1 MGLNFDLG
9 FGSSKKFDY
18 EKIYDLIVIGGGPGG
33 LSSALYA
40 KRKGIDVAIISGSI
54 GGQVSDTSS
63 VENYLGIESLSGE
76 GLVKQFKSHV
86 EAYDVPML
94 DQKKVL
100 EISNDKVKEI
110 KLDSGEIVKAKTVIV
125 ATGSIN
131 RKIGVPGEDEFY
143 GKGVTYCAIC
153 DGPLFEGLDVIVS
166 GGGNSAVEAAIDL
179 SKIANSVKLVQR
191 SVLRADKVLI
201 DKLESIENVEIF
213 IGHLIK
219 EVKGDKLVSSVIAL
233 NKETNEEVEF
243 KTNALFVEI
252 GYVPN
257 SKFVENILELNNKKE
272 IVINEK
278 NETSVE
284 GIYAVGDVTS
294 VPYKQIIIAASE
306 GAKAALSAVDYLNKN

>member
-125 ATGSIN
+125 ATGSLN

-213 IGHLIK
+213 IGHQIK

>member
-9 FGSSKKFDY
+9 FSNKKKFDY
-18 EKIYDLIVIGGGPGG
+18 DLVYDLIVIGGGPGG
-33 LSSALYA
+33 MSSAMYA
-40 KRKGIDVAIISGSI
+40 KRKGLNVAIVAGNI

-63 VENYLGIESLSGE
+63 VENYLGFESITGE
-76 GLVKQFKSHV
+76 ELVKQFKGHV
-86 EAYDVPML
+86 EAYDIPIL
-94 DQKKVL
+94 DQKIVT
-100 EISNDKVKEI
+100 EIKSNKIKEI
-110 KLDSGEIVKAKTVIV
+110 LLDNGEIIKSKTVVI
-125 ATGSIN
+125 ATGSLN

-153 DGPLFEGLDVIVS
+153 DGPLFQGLDVIVS

-191 SVLRADKVLI
+191 SVLRADQVLV
-201 DKLESIENVEIF
+201 DKLESIDNIEVF
-213 IGHLIK
+213 IGHAIK
-219 EVKGDKLVSSVIAL
+219 EVKGDRLVNSVVAI
-233 NKETNEEVEF
+233 NKETNEEVLF

-294 VPYKQIIIAASE
+294 VPYKQIIIASSE

>member
-63 VENYLGIESLSGE
+63 VENYLGIESMSGE
-76 GLVKQFKSHV
+76 GLVKEFKSHV

-100 EISNDKVKEI
+100 EISNDKIKEI

-125 ATGSIN
+125 ATGSLN

-213 IGHLIK
+213 IGHQIK

-257 SKFVENILELNNKKE
+257 SKFVENILKLNDKKE

>member
-9 FGSSKKFDY
+9 FSNKKKFDY
-18 EKIYDLIVIGGGPGG
+18 DLVYDLIVIGGGPGG
-33 LSSALYA
+33 MSSAMYA
-40 KRKGIDVAIISGSI
+40 KRKGLNVAIVAGNI

-63 VENYLGIESLSGE
+63 VENYLGFESITGE
-76 GLVKQFKSHV
+76 DLVKQFKGHV
-86 EAYDVPML
+86 EAYDIPIL
-94 DQKKVL
+94 DQKIVT
-100 EISNDKVKEI
+100 EIKSNKIKEI
-110 KLDSGEIVKAKTVIV
+110 LLDNGEIIKSKTVVI
-125 ATGSIN
+125 ATGSLN

-153 DGPLFEGLDVIVS
+153 DGPLFQGLDVIVS

-191 SVLRADKVLI
+191 SVLRADQVLV
-201 DKLESIENVEIF
+201 DKLESIDNIEVF
-213 IGHLIK
+213 IGHAIK
-219 EVKGDKLVSSVIAL
+219 EVKGDRLVNSVVAI
-233 NKETNEEVEF
+233 NKETNEEVLF

-294 VPYKQIIIAASE
+294 VPYKQIIIASSE

>member
-63 VENYLGIESLSGE
+63 VENYLGIESMSGE

-100 EISNDKVKEI
+100 EISNGKTKEI
-110 KLDSGEIVKAKTVIV
+110 KLDSGEVVKTKTVIV
-125 ATGSIN
+125 ATGSLN

-191 SVLRADKVLI
+191 SILRADKVLV

-213 IGHLIK
+213 IGHPIK

-257 SKFVENILELNNKKE
+257 TKFVENILKLNDKKE
-272 IVINEK
+272 IIINEK

-284 GIYAVGDVTS
+284 GIY
-294 VPYKQIIIAASE
+294 
-306 GAKAALSAVDYLNKN
+306 